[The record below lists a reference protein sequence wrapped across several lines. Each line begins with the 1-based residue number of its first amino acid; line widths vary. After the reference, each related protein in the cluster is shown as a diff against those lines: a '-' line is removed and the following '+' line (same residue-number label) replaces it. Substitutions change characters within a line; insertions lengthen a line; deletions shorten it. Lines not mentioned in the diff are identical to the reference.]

1 MRIEVDKEAPVC
13 KERQLS
19 VDPEVNGS
27 HETLEFVNQVSKFE
41 F

>member
-1 MRIEVDKEAPVC
+1 
-13 KERQLS
+13 LS